1 MLIPKVISFSQAEV
15 LAENL
20 PFQQLVLAFGYGCSK
35 VSPQGLRWCA
45 SSQYYVQVLDLR
57 GFIISLFNK
66 YSMAMECD
74 FFYTATVSGPNY
86 AFPNYNF
93 KRFIVIGLIKTEVVL
108 VFHKKEKE

>member
-1 MLIPKVISFSQAEV
+1 
-15 LAENL
+15 
-20 PFQQLVLAFGYGCSK
+20 
-35 VSPQGLRWCA
+35 
-45 SSQYYVQVLDLR
+45 
-57 GFIISLFNK
+57 
-66 YSMAMECD
+66 MAMECD